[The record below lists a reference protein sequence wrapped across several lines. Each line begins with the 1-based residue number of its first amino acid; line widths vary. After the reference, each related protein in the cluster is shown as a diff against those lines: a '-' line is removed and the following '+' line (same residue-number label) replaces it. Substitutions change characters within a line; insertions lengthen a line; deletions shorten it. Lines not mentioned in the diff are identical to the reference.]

1 MKRNVIISGDF
12 NITEVTNE
20 KNAAAP
26 NESVVIKGKKAS
38 ERLEILR
45 KAGVDTGNL
54 FAMGDDMVVRVVDGI
69 PVQVYDDDPIYELIE
84 EGGHVPERRL
94 FRRWVMAQMFR
105 ILRKMSDY
113 KLNFTQCLQFH
124 GYEYS
129 WKMLVEEIRVQ
140 ERLYKA
146 GDIENFNERHRFF
159 NETVVLDMMDD
170 YLSDLQKYVDDLKV
184 KHCKGVPYKTI
195 KCKHIFVDD
204 ILAKVFYPLNSV
216 RDRVKF
222 DTRDISDLYYNLKKF
237 NSARVHLKQE
247 TKMSKAFVNA
257 YKAAGAFYTMKNL
270 IMFHGCKFREKGKF
284 VSKAHSL
291 QILTKHSKDYN
302 DWRLLGIM
310 KEFIEDNGI
319 SVEGKISEWRKAKR
333 AKK

>member
-12 NITEVTNE
+12 NITELTNSE
-20 KNAAAP
+20 NTQAAA
-26 NESVVIKGKKAS
+26 SKKGVVIKGKKAS
-38 ERLEILR
+38 ERLEILK

-54 FAMGDDMVVRVVDGI
+54 FAMGDEMVVRVVDGI

-84 EGGHVPERRL
+84 KGGHVPERRL

-105 ILRKMSDY
+105 NLRLMKGRNW
-113 KLNFTQCLQFH
+113 NFTRCLQLH

-140 ERLYKA
+140 KRLLDS
-146 GDIENFNERHRFF
+146 GDLENFYERNRFF
-159 NETVVLDMMDD
+159 NSAVVLDMMDD
-170 YLSDLQKYVDDLKV
+170 YLDDLKKYVDDLKV
-184 KHCKGVPYKTI
+184 KRCKGVPYKTI
-195 KCKHIFVDD
+195 KGTHIFVDH
-204 ILAKVFYPLNSV
+204 IPAKVFYPLNSA
-216 RDRVKF
+216 RNRVKV
-222 DTRDISDLYYNLKKF
+222 DACDINSLYNYLKKF
-237 NSARVHLKQE
+237 NDARVHMKWE
-247 TKMSKAFVNA
+247 TKMSKSFVDA

-284 VSKAHSL
+284 TSMARSL

-310 KEFIEDNGI
+310 KDFIEDNNI
-319 SVEGKISEWRKAKR
+319 SIEGKIAEWRK
-333 AKK
+333 

>member
-20 KNAAAP
+20 KKVTAP
-26 NESVVIKGKKAS
+26 VSGRMVIAGKKAS

-45 KAGVDTGNL
+45 KAGVDTANL

-113 KLNFTQCLQFH
+113 KLDFTKCLQSH

-170 YLSDLQKYVDDLKV
+170 YLSDLQKYVDALKV

-195 KCKHIFVDD
+195 KGKHIFVDD

-216 RDRVKF
+216 RDRVEF
-222 DTRDISDLYYNLKKF
+222 DTNDISDLYYNLRKF
-237 NSARVHLKQE
+237 NSARVHLKWE

-270 IMFHGCKFREKGKF
+270 IMFHGCKFREKGRF
-284 VSKAHSL
+284 VSKAHSRANPHETLERL
-291 QILTKHSKDYN
+291 Q
-302 DWRLLGIM
+302 RLAFARYHEGVYRGQRHLRRGQD
-310 KEFIEDNGI
+310 FR
-319 SVEGKISEWRKAKR
+319 VEKG
-333 AKK
+333 

>member
-12 NITEVTNE
+12 NITELTNSE
-20 KNAAAP
+20 NTQAAASKK
-26 NESVVIKGKKAS
+26 SVVIKGKKAS
-38 ERLEILR
+38 ERLEILK

-54 FAMGDDMVVRVVDGI
+54 FAMGDEMVVRVVDGI

-84 EGGHVPERRL
+84 KGGHVPERRL

-105 ILRKMSDY
+105 TLRTMKGRKWD
-113 KLNFTQCLQFH
+113 FTKCLQGN

-140 ERLYKA
+140 KRLWDS
-146 GDIENFNERHRFF
+146 GDIENFTERHRFF

-170 YLSDLQKYVDDLKV
+170 YLDDLHKYVDALKV

-195 KCKHIFVDD
+195 KGTHIFVDD

-222 DTRDISDLYYNLKKF
+222 ENSDISDLYHNLKKF
-237 NSARVHLKQE
+237 NDARVHMKWE
-247 TKMSKAFVNA
+247 TKMSKSFVDA

-270 IMFHGCKFREKGKF
+270 IMFHGCKFREKGRF
-284 VSKAHSL
+284 VSKARSL
-291 QILTKHSKDYN
+291 QILTKYSKDYN

-310 KEFIEDNGI
+310 KDFIEDNGI
-319 SVEGKISEWRKAKR
+319 SIEGKIAEWRK
-333 AKK
+333 

>member
-12 NITEVTNE
+12 NITELTNSE
-20 KNAAAP
+20 NTQAAA
-26 NESVVIKGKKAS
+26 SKKGVVIKGKKAS
-38 ERLEILR
+38 ERLEILK

-54 FAMGDDMVVRVVDGI
+54 FAMGDEMVVRVVDGI

-84 EGGHVPERRL
+84 KGGHVPERRL

-105 ILRKMSDY
+105 NLRLMKGRNW
-113 KLNFTQCLQFH
+113 NFTRCLQRN

-140 ERLYKA
+140 KRLLDS
-146 GDIENFNERHRFF
+146 GDLENFYERNRFF
-159 NETVVLDMMDD
+159 NSAVVLDMMDD
-170 YLSDLQKYVDDLKV
+170 YLDDLKKYVDDLKV
-184 KHCKGVPYKTI
+184 KRCKGVPYKTI
-195 KCKHIFVDD
+195 KGTHIFVDH
-204 ILAKVFYPLNSV
+204 IPAKVFYPLNSA
-216 RDRVKF
+216 RNRVKV
-222 DTRDISDLYYNLKKF
+222 DACDINSLYNYLKKF
-237 NSARVHLKQE
+237 NDARVHMKWE
-247 TKMSKAFVNA
+247 TKMSKSFVDA

-284 VSKAHSL
+284 TSMARSL

-310 KEFIEDNGI
+310 KDFIEDNGI
-319 SVEGKISEWRKAKR
+319 SIEGKIAEWRK
-333 AKK
+333 

>member
-1 MKRNVIISGDF
+1 MISGDF
-12 NITEVTNE
+12 KITEVTNE
-20 KNAAAP
+20 KNAATH

-113 KLNFTQCLQFH
+113 HLNFTKCLQAN

-195 KCKHIFVDD
+195 KGKHIFVDD

-222 DTRDISDLYYNLKKF
+222 DISDISDLYYYLKKF
-237 NSARVHLKQE
+237 NDARVHMKWE
-247 TKMSKAFVNA
+247 TKMSKSFVDA

-270 IMFHGCKFREKGKF
+270 IMFHGCKFREKGRF
-284 VSKAHSL
+284 VSKARSL
-291 QILTKHSKDYN
+291 QILTKNSKDYN

-310 KEFIEDNGI
+310 KDFIEDNGI
-319 SVEGKISEWRKAKR
+319 SIEGKIAEWRK
-333 AKK
+333 

>member
-1 MKRNVIISGDF
+1 MISGDF
-12 NITEVTNE
+12 KITEVTNE
-20 KNAAAP
+20 KNAATP

-124 GYEYS
+124 CYEYS

-170 YLSDLQKYVDDLKV
+170 YLSDLQKYVDALKV

-195 KCKHIFVDD
+195 KGKHIFVDD

-216 RDRVKF
+216 RGRVKF
-222 DTRDISDLYYNLKKF
+222 DTNDISDLYYNLKKF
-237 NSARVHLKQE
+237 NSARVNLKWE

-291 QILTKHSKDYN
+291 QILTKHSKGYN

>member
-12 NITEVTNE
+12 NITELTNSE
-20 KNAAAP
+20 NTQAAA
-26 NESVVIKGKKAS
+26 SKKGVVIKGKKAS
-38 ERLEILR
+38 ERLEILK

-54 FAMGDDMVVRVVDGI
+54 FAMGDEMVVRVVDGI

-84 EGGHVPERRL
+84 KGGHVPERRL

-105 ILRKMSDY
+105 TLRMMKGRKWD
-113 KLNFTQCLQFH
+113 FTKCLQLH

-140 ERLYKA
+140 KRLLDS
-146 GDIENFNERHRFF
+146 GDLENFYERNRFF
-159 NETVVLDMMDD
+159 NSAVVLDMMDD
-170 YLSDLQKYVDDLKV
+170 YLDDLKKYVDDLKV
-184 KHCKGVPYKTI
+184 KRCKGVPYKTI
-195 KCKHIFVDD
+195 KGTHIFVDH
-204 ILAKVFYPLNSV
+204 IPAKVFYPLNSA
-216 RDRVKF
+216 RNRVKV
-222 DTRDISDLYYNLKKF
+222 DACDINSLYNYLKKF
-237 NSARVHLKQE
+237 NDARVHMKWE
-247 TKMSKAFVNA
+247 TKMSKSFVDA

-284 VSKAHSL
+284 TSMARSL

-310 KEFIEDNGI
+310 KDFIEDNNI
-319 SVEGKISEWRKAKR
+319 SIEGKIAEWRK
-333 AKK
+333 

>member
-1 MKRNVIISGDF
+1 MISGDF
-12 NITEVTNE
+12 KITEVTNE
-20 KNAAAP
+20 KNAATP

-54 FAMGDDMVVRVVDGI
+54 FAMNDDMVVRVVDGI

-170 YLSDLQKYVDDLKV
+170 YLSDLQKYVDALKV

-195 KCKHIFVDD
+195 KGKHIFVDD
-204 ILAKVFYPLNSV
+204 ILAKVFYPLSSV

-222 DTRDISDLYYNLKKF
+222 DTSDISDLYYNLRKF
-237 NSARVHLKQE
+237 NSARVHLK
-247 TKMSKAFVNA
+247 
-257 YKAAGAFYTMKNL
+257 
-270 IMFHGCKFREKGKF
+270 
-284 VSKAHSL
+284 
-291 QILTKHSKDYN
+291 
-302 DWRLLGIM
+302 
-310 KEFIEDNGI
+310 
-319 SVEGKISEWRKAKR
+319 
-333 AKK
+333 

>member
-26 NESVVIKGKKAS
+26 KESVVIKGKKAS
-38 ERLEILR
+38 ERLEILK

-54 FAMGDDMVVRVVDGI
+54 FAMGDEMVVRVVDGI

-113 KLNFTQCLQFH
+113 NWNFTFCLQRH

-140 ERLYKA
+140 KRLWDS

-170 YLSDLQKYVDDLKV
+170 YLSDLKKYVDALKV
-184 KHCKGVPYKTI
+184 KKCKGVPYKTI
-195 KCKHIFVDD
+195 KGTHIFVDD
-204 ILAKVFYPLNSV
+204 ILAKVFYPLTSN

-222 DTRDISDLYYNLKKF
+222 ESCDINDLYHYLKKF
-237 NSARVHLKQE
+237 SDARVHLKWE
-247 TKMSKAFVNA
+247 TKMSKSFVDA

-270 IMFHGCKFREKGKF
+270 IMFHGCKFRENGKF
-284 VSKAHSL
+284 VSKARSL

>member
-12 NITEVTNE
+12 KITEVTNE
-20 KNAAAP
+20 KNTAAP
-26 NESVVIKGKKAS
+26 KESVVIKGKKAS

-54 FAMGDDMVVRVVDGI
+54 FAMNDDMVVRVVDGI

-113 KLNFTQCLQFH
+113 KLDFTKCLQSH

-140 ERLYKA
+140 KRLWDS
-146 GDIENFNERHRFF
+146 GDIENFTERHRFF

-170 YLSDLQKYVDDLKV
+170 YLSDLQKYVDSLKV
-184 KHCKGVPYKTI
+184 KHCKGVLYKTI
-195 KCKHIFVDD
+195 KGKHIFVDD

-222 DTRDISDLYYNLKKF
+222 DVCDINDLYHYLKKF
-237 NSARVHLKQE
+237 NDARVHMKWE
-247 TKMSKAFVNA
+247 TKMSKSFVDA

-270 IMFHGCKFREKGKF
+270 IMFHGCKFRENGRF
-284 VSKAHSL
+284 VSKARSL
-291 QILTKHSKDYN
+291 QILTKNSKDYN

>member
-20 KNAAAP
+20 KKAAASK
-26 NESVVIKGKKAS
+26 ESVVIKGKKAS
-38 ERLEILR
+38 ERLEILK

-54 FAMGDDMVVRVVDGI
+54 FAMGDEMVVRVVDGI

-84 EGGHVPERRL
+84 KGGHVPERRL

-105 ILRKMSDY
+105 NLRLMNGRNW
-113 KLNFTQCLQFH
+113 NFTRCLQRN

-140 ERLYKA
+140 KRLLDS
-146 GDIENFNERHRFF
+146 GDLENFYERNRFF
-159 NETVVLDMMDD
+159 NGAVVLDMMDD
-170 YLSDLQKYVDDLKV
+170 YLDDLKKYVDDLKV
-184 KHCKGVPYKTI
+184 KRCKGVPYKTI
-195 KCKHIFVDD
+195 KGAHIFVDD
-204 ILAKVFYPLNSV
+204 IPAKVFYPLNSA
-216 RDRVKF
+216 RNRVKV
-222 DTRDISDLYYNLKKF
+222 DVCDINSLYHYLKKF
-237 NSARVHLKQE
+237 NDARVHMKWE
-247 TKMSKAFVNA
+247 TKMSKSFVDA

-284 VSKAHSL
+284 TSMARSL

-319 SVEGKISEWRKAKR
+319 SVEGKIAEWRK
-333 AKK
+333 

>member
-1 MKRNVIISGDF
+1 MISGDF
-12 NITEVTNE
+12 KITEVTNE

-113 KLNFTQCLQFH
+113 KLDFTKCLQAN

-170 YLSDLQKYVDDLKV
+170 YLSDLHKYVDALKV

-195 KCKHIFVDD
+195 KGKHIFVDD

-222 DTRDISDLYYNLKKF
+222 DTSDISDLHYNLRKF
-237 NSARVHLKQE
+237 NSARVHLKWE

>member
-12 NITEVTNE
+12 NITELTNSE
-20 KNAAAP
+20 NTQAAA
-26 NESVVIKGKKAS
+26 SKKGVVIKGKKAS
-38 ERLEILR
+38 ERLEILK

-54 FAMGDDMVVRVVDGI
+54 FAMGDEMVVRVVDGI

-84 EGGHVPERRL
+84 KGGHVPERRL

-105 ILRKMSDY
+105 NLRLMKGRRW
-113 KLNFTQCLQFH
+113 NFTRCLQRN

-140 ERLYKA
+140 KRLLDS
-146 GDIENFNERHRFF
+146 GDLENFYERNRFF
-159 NETVVLDMMDD
+159 NGAVVLDMMDD
-170 YLSDLQKYVDDLKV
+170 YLDDLKKYVDDLKV
-184 KHCKGVPYKTI
+184 KRCKGVPYKTI
-195 KCKHIFVDD
+195 KGEHIFVDH
-204 ILAKVFYPLNSV
+204 IPAKVFYPLNSA
-216 RDRVKF
+216 RNRVKV
-222 DTRDISDLYYNLKKF
+222 DVCDINGLYHYLKKF
-237 NSARVHLKQE
+237 NDARVHLKWE
-247 TKMSKAFVNA
+247 TKMSKSFVDA

-284 VSKAHSL
+284 TSMARSL

-319 SVEGKISEWRKAKR
+319 SVEGKIAEWRK
-333 AKK
+333 